1 MRFGRPEA
9 SESPPQETSDSPA
22 SRHAVKS
29 AITADD
35 VLAPCED
42 LEEAAL
48 EDWKGGEGTREGDD
62 G

>member
-1 MRFGRPEA
+1 MMTQHAVWPFRSIRISSA
-9 SESPPQETSDSPA
+9 RDKRC

-35 VLAPCED
+35 ALAPCED

-48 EDWKGGEGTREGDD
+48 EGWKGGEGA
-62 G
+62 